1 MPKVRKQSVSC
12 KHDAEQSSTENK
24 ALTRRSLLKNTA
36 GAIVGAAAAGITGA
50 VAARAQVQ
58 GLYTY
63 NAPPEFPL
71 PLGSLTYLDQKQYIH
86 NMEIVAHLS
95 GSTSSGGEPLMAMWA
110 KGRQRLL
117 PAAGGFIDVSDAKNP
132 VVMNKRVIQG
142 NGTVTY
148 NIKLKKWIMMCTAAQ
163 PLTGAS
169 PEFPHGQYD
178 KELRERVLA
187 FKGLRGIRNYDITDP
202 TKPNLLQEFNTGE
215 KGNGTHHNFYDG
227 GQYAY
232 LDCGWDDQLRL
243 ENHQR
248 PYSNALMIADMSDP
262 ANVKE

>member
-1 MPKVRKQSVSC
+1 MPKARNDSFSFKRNAVGCSV
-12 KHDAEQSSTENK
+12 EGEG
-24 ALTRRSLLKNTA
+24 LTRRSLLKSTA
-36 GAIVGAAAAGITGA
+36 GALVGAAAAGLTG
-50 VAARAQVQ
+50 VIGARAQTQ

-86 NMEIVAHLS
+86 NMEIVAHLP
-95 GSTSSGGEPLMAMWA
+95 GSSISGGEPLMAMWA

-117 PAAGGFIDVSDAKNP
+117 PAAGGFVDVSDAKKP
-132 VVMNKRVIQG
+132 VVMNKGVTRG
-142 NGTVTY
+142 GGTVTY
-148 NIKLKKWIMMCTAAQ
+148 NTKLKKWIMMCTAAQ
-163 PLTGAS
+163 PLTGAV

-178 KELRERVLA
+178 KELRDKVLA

-202 TKPNLLQEFNTGE
+202 AEPNLLQEFNTGE

-232 LDCGWDDQLRL
+232 LDCGWGDQFRL

-248 PYSNALMIADMSDP
+248 PYSNAT
-262 ANVKE
+262 